1 MSDHGTIPSPDGDDS
16 RARPGSPPPPAPTY
30 GEPPAAPPYGQPPAA
45 PQYGGV
51 APSQPVARPASMDR
65 AVQLMKI
72 GAVLALVGVGVVFL
86 EQDAMRS
93 AVETAFEDAGQS
105 VDSTTVDAAV
115 LASLGV
121 GAVMGVIGAGLWWWM
136 AIANGRG
143 RSWARIVSTVFF
155 GLSTMSL
162 LASLIQPQPVLSR
175 VLGIVQWLVGL
186 AVIVLIWRRES
197 SQFYRANSAPVY

>member
-1 MSDHGTIPSPDGDDS
+1 MSDHGTTPPPEGDDARS
-16 RARPGSPPPPAPTY
+16 RPGSPPPAPTY
-30 GEPPAAPPYGQPPAA
+30 GEPPAAPPDGGPPAA

-51 APSQPVARPASMDR
+51 APAAPVARPTSIDR
-65 AVQLMKI
+65 AVLLMKI
-72 GAVLALVGVGVVFL
+72 GAVLALVGVALVFL

-93 AVETAFEDAGQS
+93 VVETALEDSGQS
-105 VDSTTVDAAV
+105 VDSSTVDAAV
-115 LASLGV
+115 LASLGI

-143 RSWARIVSTVFF
+143 RPWARIVASVFF

-162 LASLIQPQPVLSR
+162 VASLLQPQPPLSR
-175 VLGIVQWLVGL
+175 VLGIVQWFVGL

-197 SQFYRANSAPVY
+197 TEYYRASSAPRY